1 MGKTGRHRKISF
13 FSLQTA
19 QNSELKKEWFWKQG
33 GRIKSW
39 KKRLFVIFEN
49 TLYYYASE
57 QDKEP
62 KGAIILKDSSVE
74 ICNPEDT
81 LKNGKKPP
89 SENGQSD
96 YYSNT
101 TTLHKFLEKRGGN
114 SDRVVVLLVVKT
126 PFRSFWLLNADLKI
140 VQQWSQFITQVANG
154 DNLESNS
161 KNSFSKH
168 GGSKKLGWMIKS
180 GGKLKASWKQRFFVL
195 RNDMLYYYKPKKE
208 SDTNQSSNS
217 NHVQDMVNISEL
229 DAKLQNMIAQGVVTF
244 YNSTIQFKQN
254 PAKKKKK
261 VKNAEDLLH
270 EIEESGTSRDRSRSV
285 SSLRRSTVDKRWSL
299 SSISNGQFIIP
310 EEPFDNDFQKT
321 WFAFEIRTPSRTYTI
336 YAKTQDDCDEWVLF
350 LFESI
355 LNVMGELSHFVKI
368 GHSDFDD
375 ATSTASDDMIESG
388 GSSLNADSARSL
400 LPSLESIISENS
412 SANNNNSETDSSRHQ
427 SMDNIEAQPISII
440 SETIFDEI
448 QRRKEDEK
456 VVALLKKSKKRESI
470 TFKGSYSEKFAFL
483 ATENSLQA
491 ELVPIKLYILP
502 GIYTECQTLVVSQP
516 LEIHGAIFE
525 NCIIEMHS
533 SKFCE
538 PMIRINSENVRFRKL
553 KLRIISELSNEQ
565 IEMKNRYMNGKTSSN
580 GKSSNKDFRI
590 PCAIHV
596 ENGSLFLDECEI
608 TFEDFTDPETFVD
621 NDLQGGS
628 CCILVSNNSTCVTYN
643 CSLSSAH
650 YGVVTSQNG
659 TCVSFGGSIK
669 SKIAP
674 FMNNDETSSSRNY
687 HVQVS
692 SCK

>member
-1 MGKTGRHRKISF
+1 MALSR
-13 FSLQTA
+13 
-19 QNSELKKEWFWKQG
+19 
-33 GRIKSW
+33 W

-81 LKNGKKPP
+81 VKNGKKPP

-96 YYSNT
+96 YYS
-101 TTLHKFLEKRGGN
+101 
-114 SDRVVVLLVVKT
+114 LVVKT
-126 PFRSFWLLNADLKI
+126 PFRSFWLLNTDLKV
-140 VQQWSQFITQVANG
+140 VQQWSQLITQVVN
-154 DNLESNS
+154 DNDNHS
-161 KNSFSKH
+161 KNSLSKH

-208 SDTNQSSNS
+208 SDNQKDSNS
-217 NHVQDMVNISEL
+217 SHSHNNHALPDLVNISEL

-244 YNSTIQFKQN
+244 YNATIQFKLN
-254 PAKKKKK
+254 PAKKRKK

-299 SSISNGQFIIP
+299 TSISNGQFIIP

-321 WFAFEIRTPSRTYTI
+321 WFAFEIRIPSRTYTI

-355 LNVMGELSHFVKI
+355 INVMGELSHFVKI

-375 ATSTASDDMIESG
+375 ATSTTSDEMIES

-400 LPSLESIISENS
+400 LPSLESIMSEISS
-412 SANNNNSETDSSRHQ
+412 VNNGSETESRYQ
-427 SMDNIEAQPISII
+427 SMDYIEAQPISII

-470 TFKGSYSEKFAFL
+470 TFKGSYSEKFTFL
-483 ATENSLQA
+483 VAENSLQA
-491 ELVPIKLYILP
+491 DMVPIKLYILP

-516 LEIHGAIFE
+516 LEIHGSVLE

-553 KLRIISELSNEQ
+553 RFRIISELSNEQ
-565 IEMKNRYMNGKTSSN
+565 IEMKNRFMHGKPSN
-580 GKSSNKDFRI
+580 GKSSNNSGKDFRI

-608 TFEDFTDPETFVD
+608 SYEDCTDPEVFVD
-621 NDLQGGS
+621 NDLEGGS
-628 CCILVSNNSTCVTYN
+628 CCIWVSHNSTCVTYN
-643 CSLSSAH
+643 CSLSNAH

-659 TCVSFGGSIK
+659 TSVSFGGSIK

>member
-96 YYSNT
+96 YYSIH
-101 TTLHKFLEKRGGN
+101 TLHNSEKVR
-114 SDRVVVLLVVKT
+114 
-126 PFRSFWLLNADLKI
+126 I
-140 VQQWSQFITQVANG
+140 ANG

-400 LPSLESIISENS
+400 LPSWK
-412 SANNNNSETDSSRHQ
+412 

-643 CSLSSAH
+643 CSLSRAH